1 MSVSKFISIV
11 VMILLVSYS
20 VDSQN
25 ILLLERSA
33 RYKNFKFY
41 EGNQIHVK
49 IKTDSSD
56 LHVRGIINAIYDS
69 SIIVNYNNI
78 ILIKDI
84 KMVYRPRFWAKLL
97 SYSALV
103 AGAGYLA
110 LDVFNRA
117 INHQNPVFD
126 QQTVITSGI
135 IIGAGLIL
143 IPFRECWYKIGEKWE
158 LKALVL

>member
-1 MSVSKFISIV
+1 MSTSKVISIV
-11 VMILLVSYS
+11 VFVLFVCYS

-33 RYKNFKFY
+33 KYKNFKFY

-78 ILIKDI
+78 IMIKDI
-84 KMVYRPRFWAKLL
+84 KMVYRPRLWAKLL
-97 SYSALV
+97 SISALI
-103 AGAGYLA
+103 AGTGYLA
-110 LDVFNRA
+110 LDAFNRA
-117 INHQNPVFD
+117 INHQYPVLD

-143 IPFRECWYKIGEKWE
+143 IPFRERWYKIGEKWE